1 VTIAGECTVPMMTSK
16 LPQRWAED
24 SSQQTEDCS
33 EDIDPQFL
41 WKQVILP
48 SSLLREARIMLR
60 DDE

>member
-1 VTIAGECTVPMMTSK
+1 MMTSK